1 MTAACWQKLYA
12 HLVRVTPETP
22 RPEEQMAFL
31 LASSNRS
38 ALNTRL
44 LVSEMIPAS
53 PADFVYQSRGGLE
66 PRAEFVA
73 ATIKRCL
80 KEGWHLIEVHSHPF
94 DTGSRTTFSAVDWAN
109 DRKKMPAL
117 ASIIPEPFLH
127 ATMVVGQKA
136 LDAHYYD
143 RASQR
148 IRPISQITLIGERVQ
163 HLPTTASRGT
173 KRGKQIDE
181 RFHRQALFFGN
192 ATQHAL
198 AQATVAVVGLGGLG
212 SLVATQLAHLGIGHL
227 ILIDPDR
234 VERSNLNR
242 LFGAGIADL
251 GRTKVEVYAGI
262 IKRISETTRVTA
274 LPLSLLDRSDQQ
286 AIAFARSADVIAG
299 CVDNDGAR
307 LILNQIAVRY
317 LIPLVDGGSGIHLDA
332 HSQVQAAGGQVQR
345 VLPGAG
351 CLECRGY
358 INPQRVHF
366 DLAPEAFQT
375 KARAHGY
382 GTDAVAPSVIY
393 LNGIVASQQVAEIV
407 SLLSEVELTTE
418 AQPPLMVYN
427 ALQRKLT
434 PIHAQADPAC
444 PTCGL
449 EGLSGI
455 GDFAPI
461 TFATSTLSEEAVIQI
476 MGDTQSVPPELSV
489 ESDRSAQPGLSPTE
503 AFHAEH
509 KQGKRE
515 EEAPAEKAVHGEK
528 HAAPAPVRNTPLTLA
543 QGKNVAVRHRK
554 RAKSHTQQKRFPF
567 VLKRKNEN

>member
-1 MTAACWQKLYA
+1 MKSAPSIVMTAACWQKLYA

-31 LASSNRS
+31 LASRNTS

-44 LVSEMIPAS
+44 LVCEMIPAS
-53 PADFVYQSRGGLE
+53 PADFTYQSRGGLE
-66 PRAEFVA
+66 PKAEFVA

-94 DTGSRTTFSAVDWAN
+94 DAGNRTTFSSVDWAN

-117 ASIIPEPFLH
+117 ASMIPEPFLH

-136 LDAHYYD
+136 LDAHFYD

-148 IRPISQITLIGERVQ
+148 IRPISQVTLVGERVQ
-163 HLPTTASRGT
+163 QLMTTSNRGM
-173 KRGKQIDE
+173 KRGKPVDE
-181 RFHRQALFFGN
+181 RFHRQALFFGS

-198 AQATVAVVGLGGLG
+198 ARSTVAVVGLGGLG

-227 ILIDPDR
+227 ILIDPDH

-242 LFGAGIADL
+242 LFGTGPADL
-251 GRTKVEVYAGI
+251 GRAKVEVYAEI
-262 IKRISETTRVTA
+262 IKRISETTQVTA
-274 LPLSLLDRSDQQ
+274 LPLSLLDRADQK
-286 AIAFARSADVIAG
+286 ALDFARGADVIAG

-332 HSQVQAAGGQVQR
+332 ASLVQAAGGQVQR
-345 VLPGAG
+345 VLPGSG

-366 DLAPEAFQT
+366 DLAPAAFQED
-375 KARAHGY
+375 ARTHGY

-393 LNGIVASQQVAEIV
+393 INGIVASQQVAEIV
-407 SLLSEVELTTE
+407 SLLSEVELTSE
-418 AQPPLMVYN
+418 VQPPLMVYN
-427 ALQRKLT
+427 ALQRRLT
-434 PIHAQADPAC
+434 PMHIQADPTC

-461 TFATSTLSEEAVIQI
+461 TFATSSLTAEAVTRI
-476 MGDTQSVPPELSV
+476 MAMQLDPPEQSA
-489 ESDRSAQPGLSPTE
+489 ESQQAEKPASPEQDQT
-503 AFHAEH
+503 ASTAEVPAE
-509 KQGKRE
+509 RI
-515 EEAPAEKAVHGEK
+515 APAENQASPES
-528 HAAPAPVRNTPLTLA
+528 ARSTPLALA
-543 QGKNVAVRHRK
+543 RVNTAVARQSK
-554 RAKSHTQQKRFPF
+554 RAKRHIRQKPLPF
-567 VLKRKNEN
+567 VLKRRR

>member
-1 MTAACWQKLYA
+1 
-12 HLVRVTPETP
+12 
-22 RPEEQMAFL
+22 MAFL

-44 LVSEMIPAS
+44 LVCEMIPAG
-53 PADFVYQSRGGLE
+53 PADFVYQARGGLE
-66 PRAEFVA
+66 PKAEFVA

-94 DTGSRTTFSAVDWAN
+94 DTGKRTTFSAVDWAN

-148 IRPISQITLIGERVQ
+148 IRPITQVTLVGERVQ
-163 HLPTTASRGT
+163 QLRTTASREH
-173 KRGKQIDE
+173 RRARQVDE
-181 RFHRQALFFGN
+181 RFHRQALFFGS
-192 ATQHAL
+192 ATQQAL
-198 AQATVAVVGLGGLG
+198 ARATVAVVGLGGLG
-212 SLVATQLAHLGIGHL
+212 SLVATQLAHLGVGHL
-227 ILIDPDR
+227 ILIDPDH

-242 LFGAGIADL
+242 LFGAGSADI
-251 GRTKVEVYAGI
+251 GRAKVDVYAEI
-262 IKRISETTRVTA
+262 VKRISETTRVTT
-274 LPLSLLDRSDQQ
+274 LPLSLLDRTDQT
-286 AIAFARSADVIAG
+286 AIDFARGADVIAG

-317 LIPLVDGGSGIHLDA
+317 LIPLVDGGSGVHLDA
-332 HSQVQAAGGQVQR
+332 ASRVQAAGGQIQR

-366 DLAPEAFQT
+366 DLAPAAFQAN
-375 KARAHGY
+375 ARAHGY
-382 GTDAVAPSVIY
+382 GTDSVAPSVIY

-407 SLLSEVELTTE
+407 ALLSEEELTNE
-418 AQPPLMVYN
+418 APPPLMVYN

-434 PIHAQADPAC
+434 PIHAQADPTC

-461 TFATSTLSEEAVIQI
+461 TFASSTLTEEAVERI
-476 MGDTQSVPPELSV
+476 MTTP
-489 ESDRSAQPGLSPTE
+489 SA
-503 AFHAEH
+503 
-509 KQGKRE
+509 
-515 EEAPAEKAVHGEK
+515 APAETDQ
-528 HAAPAPVRNTPLTLA
+528 APGSAPLSTENTPTEQTQTSSAREASADEGTLPPRDTIA
-543 QGKNVAVRHRK
+543 TEHGRSVPLALARVTPAFARHGRRVK
-554 RAKSHTQQKRFPF
+554 IYKQQKQLPF
-567 VLKRKNEN
+567 VLQRKPRK